1 MGGSPPSAPTVVM
14 PAPTAPT
21 TYQSVV
27 PLESYKQASDY
38 LRRLTEKTE
47 GIAQQRYQEVGTPA
61 EIGARQA
68 QRRVK
73 EEAAYLAAVPQ
84 TDKYMTEIT
93 GATDRFG
100 PVREAAKLGTTAATE
115 DYLQALQRAEEKPKA
130 ITFETP
136 LGLLQ
141 PFQKGCL
148 VTNRPSLQSLLKRR
162 NLPALPLLANELQQ
176 HLRRQLLVF
185 RLLAAN

>member
-47 GIAQQRYQEVGTPA
+47 DIAQQRYQEVGTPA

-136 LGLLQ
+136 SWATSTIPEGMPGYQ
-141 PFQKGCL
+141 PSKPAEPVKEEKPARAPAARQRIAAAPAPPTTRFQITRG
-148 VTNRPSLQSLLKRR
+148 
-162 NLPALPLLANELQQ
+162 
-176 HLRRQLLVF
+176 
-185 RLLAAN
+185 